1 MNEEARQKIKDLL
14 NWMYERHY
22 ITSNNIEDNVN
33 FTPLGSRFMADTFGE
48 NWDIGNWTN
57 LGDSTS
63 IWLPYPG
70 FERWDYAWTADW
82 ELHKE
87 EYDSRLDLFINAIGA
102 DILVSDD
109 YIELDDIVL

>member
-1 MNEEARQKIKDLL
+1 MDKEARQKIKDLL

-33 FTPLGSRFMADTFGE
+33 FTPLGSRFMADTFGA
-48 NWDIGNWTN
+48 NWDIGCWTN

-70 FERWDYAWTADW
+70 FEHWHYAWIEDW
-82 ELHKE
+82 ENHKE

-102 DILVSDD
+102 DILASDD

>member
-1 MNEEARQKIKDLL
+1 MNDEARQKISDLL

-22 ITSNNIEDNVN
+22 ITSNNINDNVN

-48 NWDIGNWTN
+48 NWNIGCWTN
-57 LGDSTS
+57 LGHRTS
-63 IWLPYPG
+63 LWL
-70 FERWDYAWTADW
+70 RWDYIWYEDW
-82 ELHKE
+82 ENHAE
-87 EYDSRLDLFINAIGA
+87 EYNSRLELFINAIGA

>member
-1 MNEEARQKIKDLL
+1 MDEEARQKISDLL

-48 NWDIGNWTN
+48 NWDIGCWTN
-57 LGDSTS
+57 LGDKTS
-63 IWLPYPG
+63 LWLPYPG
-70 FERWDYAWTADW
+70 FDRWDYIWYGDW
-82 ELHKE
+82 ENHTE
-87 EYDSRLDLFINAIGA
+87 EYNSRLELFINAINA